1 MIFLGLYDYGVYQF
15 SWFFFREDL
24 IFGGYLEFMSLLF
37 VKADKSQKAVLKSNS
52 FKILDDKH
60 IIQFSWIFCYFI
72 VASLLSFSTKYSCQ
86 QS

>member
-1 MIFLGLYDYGVYQF
+1 LPPTVREHHRAGEIEMCCHYMIFLGLYDYGVYQF

-60 IIQFSWIFCYFI
+60 IIQFS
-72 VASLLSFSTKYSCQ
+72 
-86 QS
+86 